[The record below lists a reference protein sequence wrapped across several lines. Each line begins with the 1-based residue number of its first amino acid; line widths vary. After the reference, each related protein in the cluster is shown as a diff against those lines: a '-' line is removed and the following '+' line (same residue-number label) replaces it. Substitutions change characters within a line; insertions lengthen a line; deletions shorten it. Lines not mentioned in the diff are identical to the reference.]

1 MRMSIWECW
10 NHLVEFLF
18 EPTAKELDD
27 AARQTIRNELQYL
40 YERTKRL
47 EKLLA
52 EPERL
57 RNRKIAEQLAEEMHR
72 KLVEKRRNPEPLTTQ
87 EQFEKNQWEED
98 KTPREKCKHLK
109 GGLASRWGV
118 DIYGDKFGAHKD
130 YNVAGFRFA
139 DGKTKIWCLNNCGFV
154 SWQGDENWVKAK
166 SMLEQSTN
174 TLASSEF
181 VPRKS
186 L

>member
-1 MRMSIWECW
+1 MRMSIWEYW

-18 EPTAKELDD
+18 GPTAKELDD
-27 AARQTIRNELQYL
+27 AARLAIRNELQYL

-57 RNRKIAEQLAEEMHR
+57 RNRKISEQLAEEIHQ
-72 KLVEKRRNPEPLTTQ
+72 KLKEKRRNPAPLTHD
-87 EQFEKNQWEED
+87 EQAELD
-98 KTPREKCKHLK
+98 KWKAYKTSREKCEHQK

-118 DIYGDKFGAHKD
+118 DTYGKKFGAHKD

-139 DGKTKIWCLNNCGFV
+139 NGKTKIWCLNNCGFV
-154 SWQGDENWVKAK
+154 SWQGDENWSKAK